1 MVECPGIRMRMTLK
15 RMIPNFALR
24 AYHYGMAR
32 CAAARY
38 GHPSEKMVVIGV
50 TGTNG
55 KSTTVEYVG
64 RILEHAGHRVG
75 WTSTASFKV
84 GDREWTNDKKMTM
97 LGRFQLQRLLRDMV
111 RAGCAYAVVETSSQ
125 GIEQFRHVGINYDVA
140 VFTNLTPEHIES
152 HGGFENYKAAKGKLF
167 AHLANG
173 KRKDGREKTAVVNL
187 DDPHGGYFLSFGA
200 DKNYGYGLSS
210 PSALPPVPFVPVIA
224 TDLDLS
230 GTGSAFV
237 VQETAFRLSPIGRF
251 NAYNALAA
259 IAACRAVGLSWP
271 QIQDAVARLTGVPG
285 RLEPVNECQ
294 PFSVIVDYAPEPAA
308 LDALY
313 EALALIPHNRI
324 IHVLGSTGGG
334 RDVARRRVLG
344 EMAAERDDVV
354 IVSNEDPY
362 DDDPMEIIRQVADG
376 ARSKKTEGE
385 NLFLILDRQ
394 EAIRRAIS
402 MAQPGDLV
410 LLTGKGCEPVMAV
423 AHGKKIPWDDRAAA
437 RRSLHELGYGAHR

>member
-1 MVECPGIRMRMTLK
+1 MNLK
-15 RMIPNFALR
+15 RP
-24 AYHYGMAR
+24 YHYLMA
-32 CAAARY
+32 CLAPIFY
-38 GHPSEKMVVIGV
+38 GHPSDKMVVIGV

-84 GDREWTNDKKMTM
+84 GEREWTNDKKMTM

-111 RAGCAYAVVETSSQ
+111 KAGCTHAVVETSSQ
-125 GIEQFRHVGINYDVA
+125 GIEQFRHVGVNYDVA

-152 HGGFENYKAAKGKLF
+152 HGGFENYKKAKGKLF
-167 AHLANG
+167 AHLAKG
-173 KRKDGREKTAVVNL
+173 KRKDGREKIAVVNL
-187 DDPHGGYFLSFGA
+187 DDAHAPYFLSFGA

-210 PSALPPVPFVPVIA
+210 PSVIPHVPFVPVIA
-224 TDLDLS
+224 SSVELT
-230 GTGSAFV
+230 GTGSTFDLEA
-237 VQETAFRLSPIGRF
+237 QRPSDSTTLRLSLSPIGRF
-251 NAYNALAA
+251 NVYNCLAA
-259 IAACRAVGLSWP
+259 VSACRAVGLSWEE
-271 QIQDAVARLTGVPG
+271 IQDGVARLTGVPG
-285 RLEPVNECQ
+285 RLESIDESQ

-308 LDALY
+308 LTALY
-313 EALALIPHNRI
+313 EALALIEHGRI

-334 RDVARRRVLG
+334 RDVARRRILG

-362 DDDPMEIIRQVADG
+362 DDDPMEIVRQVADG

-394 EAIRRAIS
+394 EAIRRAVS

>member
-1 MVECPGIRMRMTLK
+1 MNFK
-15 RMIPNFALR
+15 RP
-24 AYHYGMAR
+24 YHYLMA
-32 CAAARY
+32 CLAPILY

-55 KSTTVEYVG
+55 KSTTVEYIG

-84 GDREWTNDKKMTM
+84 GEREWANDKKMTM
-97 LGRFQLQRLLRDMV
+97 LGRFQTQRLLRDMV
-111 RAGCAYAVVETSSQ
+111 KARCEYAIVETSSQ

-140 VFTNLTPEHIES
+140 AFTNLTPEHIES
-152 HGGFENYKAAKGKLF
+152 HGGFENYKKAKGKLF
-167 AHLANG
+167 THLANG
-173 KRKDGREKTAVVNL
+173 SKKNGREKVAVVNL
-187 DDPHGGYFLSFGA
+187 DDEHAGYFLSFGA
-200 DKNYGYGLSS
+200 AKNYGFGLSS
-210 PSALPPVPFVPVIA
+210 PTSVPPVPFVSIVA
-224 TDLDLS
+224 ANLS
-230 GTGSAFV
+230 LSATGSTFDI
-237 VQETAFRLSPIGRF
+237 QDSAFRLPPIGRF
-251 NAYNALAA
+251 NVYNCLAA
-259 IAACRAVGLSWP
+259 ISVCRAVGLSWKE
-271 QIQDAVARLTGVPG
+271 IQDGVARLAGVPG
-285 RLEPVNECQ
+285 RLESIDESQ
-294 PFSVIVDYAPEPAA
+294 PFSVIVDYAPEPYA
-308 LDALY
+308 LTALY
-313 EALALIPHNRI
+313 EALALIEHGRV

-334 RDVARRRVLG
+334 RDVARRRILG
-344 EMAAERDDVV
+344 ELAAERDDVV

-376 ARSKKTEGE
+376 ARAKKTEGE

-402 MAQPGDLV
+402 MARPGDLV